1 MASPYLSLA
10 LRGLSGGIGAGA
22 PCGQNT
28 AQMAVVPPQLRST
41 TTALYEIWW
50 AGGNSL
56 GPVFAGAVSDALGGA
71 RDANAIRQAL
81 LIGSVFSGLHAL
93 IVWSG
98 RHAVAREMLGG
109 GSGGTHGPAET
120 EGLMAGAGKSEGD
133 SVSVY
138 EARADDAEE
147 LKLLRAN

>member
-71 RDANAIRQAL
+71 RDPNAIRQAL

-98 RHAVAREMLGG
+98 RHAVAREMLSGG
-109 GSGGTHGPAET
+109 GSGGTHAPAET
-120 EGLMAGAGKSEGD
+120 EKLMAGAGKSEGD
-133 SVSVY
+133 SVY